1 MYSPHKGCEEMKGQS
16 ILEYLQKDASALL
29 EEKG

>member
-1 MYSPHKGCEEMKGQS
+1 MYSPHRGCEVMKGQS
-16 ILEYLQKDASALL
+16 FLECLQKDASALL

>member
-1 MYSPHKGCEEMKGQS
+1 MYSPHRGCEVMKGQS

>member
-1 MYSPHKGCEEMKGQS
+1 MYSPHKGCEEMKGQN